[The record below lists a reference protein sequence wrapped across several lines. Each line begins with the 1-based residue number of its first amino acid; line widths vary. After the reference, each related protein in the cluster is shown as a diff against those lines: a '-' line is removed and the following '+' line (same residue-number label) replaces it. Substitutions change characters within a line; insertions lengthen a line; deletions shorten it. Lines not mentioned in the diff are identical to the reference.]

1 MNWHWLRTHLTK
13 RFKPARLGSSLPRQL
28 TVITLLFAA
37 PLASPLQ
44 GATQSELDSQRELFL
59 KLEKLAK
66 QDKLKPIDAA
76 YTQLAN
82 YPLFPY
88 LEYNR
93 LAAKAGG
100 VTEADFRR
108 YEARFPD
115 LHLVRLLRSRL
126 LTGLIDRGQWQT
138 YAKYYTDLGSPST
151 EQQCLFARSVYR
163 AGDKQRAYALGR
175 DLWVVGQSQP
185 KVCDPLF
192 KEMRADGAID
202 SELALERTLN
212 ALEQNRSGLAG
223 YAQRFITQQ
232 SLRNIAADALAVYRS
247 PEKIVKLSRG
257 MRGELQARLQRIAVQ
272 RAYRKGYERA
282 LSLLLKLGDRYNLT
296 AENVELLGKVGVR
309 AAKELRSEDRAKLA
323 KLDPSYASS
332 DLTEWRIR
340 LALQDKDWFKVK
352 ELISKLPVELK
363 EDNRWRYWGGIASER
378 TGGRAEFTKILKQR
392 SFYGFIA
399 AELKQQPFE
408 LNQQSPQFTES
419 VLEPLRNAPEMA
431 RIQELVKLDRYTVAR
446 SEWNSWIDKLNAQ
459 QRQAAARLMADI
471 GWYQMGIL
479 AAAYEGLWND
489 MVLRF
494 PEAYPELFVKESNQR
509 NIDPLW
515 SLAVSRQESALFPW
529 ARSPVGA
536 RGLMQLMP
544 ATAKRTAQRA
554 RIPYRGPHELYEA
567 HTNVRL
573 GTAYLA
579 QMAKQFDGNRAYATA
594 AYNAG
599 PHRVTRWLKGREDLP
614 LDIWI
619 ELIPFD
625 ETRTYVQNVLSF
637 RVIYAQLRG
646 EPRTLFSDAERNALV
661 LASR

>member
-1 MNWHWLRTHLTK
+1 MNWHWLDTHFKK
-13 RFKPARLGSSLPRQL
+13 RFKPARLNVSLTRKL
-28 TVITLLFAA
+28 LVITLLCVT
-37 PLASPLQ
+37 PIASPLQ
-44 GATQSELDSQRELFL
+44 AANPSELDAQRELFL

-66 QDKLKPIDAA
+66 QGKLQPTDAS
-76 YTQLAN
+76 YTQLTS

-93 LAAKAGG
+93 LAAKSDG

-126 LTGLIDRGQWQT
+126 LAGLIDRGQWQT
-138 YAKYYTDLGSPST
+138 YAKYYADLDSPST

-163 AGDKQRAYALGR
+163 GGDKQRAYALGQ
-175 DLWVVGQSQP
+175 DLWVVGESQP

-223 YAQRFITQQ
+223 YAKRFITEQ
-232 SLRNIAADALAVYRS
+232 SLRNIAEDALAVYRS
-247 PEKIVKLSRG
+247 PEKIVNLSRG
-257 MRGELQARLQRIAVQ
+257 MRGELQARLQKIAVQ
-272 RAYRKGYERA
+272 RAYRQGYERA
-282 LSLLLKLGDRYNLT
+282 LSLLLKLGDQYNLT
-296 AENVELLGKVGVR
+296 AENVELLGRVGVR
-309 AAKELRSEDRAKLA
+309 TAKELRSEDRERLA
-323 KLDPSYASS
+323 KLDPSHASA

-340 LALQDKDWFKVK
+340 LALQDKDWIEVK
-352 ELISKLPVELK
+352 ELIFKLPAELQK
-363 EDNRWRYWGGIASER
+363 DNRWRYWSGIASER
-378 TGGRAEFTKILKQR
+378 TGGRADFTEILKQR

-399 AELKQQPFE
+399 AELQQQPFE
-408 LNQQSPQFTES
+408 LNQQSPQFTEAA
-419 VLEPLRNAPEMA
+419 LQPLRKAPEMA

-446 SEWNSWIDKLNAQ
+446 SEWNSWISKLNAE

-494 PEAYPELFVKESNQR
+494 PEAYPDLFIKESNQR

-599 PHRVTRWLKGREDLP
+599 PHRVTRWLEGREDLP

-646 EPRTLFSDAERNALV
+646 EPRTLFSDEERKALV

>member
-1 MNWHWLRTHLTK
+1 MNWHCLRTHFTK
-13 RFKPARLGSSLPRQL
+13 RFEPARLSALLPRIL
-28 TVITLLFAA
+28 LVITLISTALFIN
-37 PLASPLQ
+37 PLQ
-44 GATQSELDSQRELFL
+44 AANNGDLDAQRELFL

-66 QDKLKPIDAA
+66 QDKIQPTDDAYA
-76 YTQLAN
+76 QLSS

-93 LAAKAGG
+93 LVAKSGG
-100 VTEADFRR
+100 VSEADFRR
-108 YEARFPD
+108 YEARFPN
-115 LHLVRLLRSRL
+115 LHLGRLLRTRL
-126 LTGLIDRGQWQT
+126 LTGLIDRGQWET
-138 YAKYYTDLGSPST
+138 YAKYYADLDSPNA

-163 AGDKQRAYALGR
+163 AGDKPRAYELGR
-175 DLWVVGQSQP
+175 DLWVAGNSQP

-192 KEMRADGAID
+192 KEMRADSAID

-212 ALEQNRSGLAG
+212 ALEQNQSGLAG
-223 YAQRFITQQ
+223 YAKRFITQK
-232 SLRNIAADALAVYRS
+232 SLRNIAEDALAVYRS
-247 PEKIVKLSRG
+247 PEKIVELSRG
-257 MRGELQARLQRIAVQ
+257 MRGELQARLQKIAVQ

-282 LSLLLKLGDRYNLT
+282 LNLLLQLGDQFNLT

-309 AAKELRSEDRAKLA
+309 AAKELRSEDREKLA
-323 KLDPSYASS
+323 KLDPSYASPN
-332 DLTEWRIR
+332 LTEWRIR
-340 LALQDKDWFKVK
+340 LALQDKDWLEVK
-352 ELISKLPVELK
+352 HLITKLPVELQGN
-363 EDNRWRYWGGIASER
+363 NRWRYWAGIANER
-378 TGGRAEFTKILKQR
+378 SGGRADFTKILKQR

-408 LNQQSPQFTES
+408 LNQQSPQFSEAL
-419 VLEPLRNAPEMA
+419 LEPLRNSAQMA
-431 RIQELVKLDRYTVAR
+431 RIKELVKLDRYTVAR
-446 SEWNSWIDKLNAQ
+446 SEWNSWIATLDAQ
-459 QRQAAARLMADI
+459 QRQAAARLMAHI

-544 ATAKRTAQRA
+544 ATAKRTAQKA

-646 EPRTLFSDAERNALV
+646 EPRTLFSDAERKALV

>member
-1 MNWHWLRTHLTK
+1 MNWHWLDTHFTQ
-13 RFKPARLGSSLPRQL
+13 RFKPARLSVSLTRKL
-28 TVITLLFAA
+28 LVITLLCVA
-37 PLASPLQ
+37 PIASPLQ
-44 GATQSELDSQRELFL
+44 AANSSELDAQRELFL
-59 KLEKLAK
+59 KLEKLSK
-66 QDKLKPIDAA
+66 QGKLQPTDAT

-93 LAAKAGG
+93 LAAKSGG

-126 LTGLIDRGQWQT
+126 LSGLIDRGQWQT
-138 YAKYYTDLGSPST
+138 YAKYYADLDSPST

-175 DLWVVGQSQP
+175 DLWVVGESQP

-223 YAQRFITQQ
+223 YAKRFITEK
-232 SLRNIAADALAVYRS
+232 SLRNIAEDALAVYRS
-247 PEKIVKLSRG
+247 PEKIVNLSRG
-257 MRGELQARLQRIAVQ
+257 MRGELQARLQKIAVQ

-282 LSLLLKLGDRYNLT
+282 LSLLLQLGDQYNLT
-296 AENVELLGKVGVR
+296 ADNVELLGKVGVR
-309 AAKELRSEDRAKLA
+309 TAKELRSEDRISLA
-323 KLDPSYASS
+323 KLDPNYVSP

-340 LALQDKDWFKVK
+340 LALQDRDWFEVK
-352 ELISKLPVELK
+352 ELISKLPVELQK
-363 EDNRWRYWGGIASER
+363 DNRWRYWGGIASER
-378 TGGRAEFTKILKQR
+378 SGGRADFTEILKQR

-408 LNQQSPQFTES
+408 LNQQSPQFTEAA
-419 VLEPLRNAPEMA
+419 LQPLREAPEMA

-446 SEWNSWIDKLNAQ
+446 SEWNSWIAKLNAE

-494 PEAYPELFVKESNQR
+494 PEAYPDLFIKESNQR

-554 RIPYRGPHELYEA
+554 RIPYRGSHELYEP
-567 HTNVRL
+567 HINVRL

-637 RVIYAQLRG
+637 RVIYAQLSG
-646 EPRTLFSDAERNALV
+646 ESRTLFSDEERKALV

>member
-1 MNWHWLRTHLTK
+1 MLTRK
-13 RFKPARLGSSLPRQL
+13 VL
-28 TVITLLFAA
+28 VITLLSS
-37 PLASPLQ
+37 ASMANPLQ
-44 GATQSELDSQRELFL
+44 AATQSELDSQRELFL

-66 QDKLKPIDAA
+66 QDKLQPTDAA

-93 LAAKAGG
+93 IAAKSGG
-100 VTEADFRR
+100 VSEADFRR

-115 LHLVRLLRSRL
+115 LHLIRLLRSRL
-126 LTGLIDRGQWQT
+126 LTSLIDRGQWQT
-138 YAKYYTDLGSPST
+138 YAKYYADLDSPST

-175 DLWVVGQSQP
+175 DLWVVGESQP

-192 KEMRADGAID
+192 KEMRADDAID

-223 YAQRFITQQ
+223 YAKRFITQK
-232 SLRNIAADALAVYRS
+232 SLRNVAEDALAVYRS

-257 MRGELQARLQRIAVQ
+257 MRGELQARLQKIAVQ

-282 LSLLLKLGDRYNLT
+282 LSLLLKLGDQYNLT

-309 AAKELRSEDRAKLA
+309 TAKELRSEDREKLA
-323 KLDPSYASS
+323 KLDPNYVSS

-340 LALQDKDWFKVK
+340 LALQDKDWLEVN
-352 ELISKLPVELK
+352 ELIAKLPVELQ
-363 EDNRWRYWGGIASER
+363 EDNRWRYWRGIASER
-378 TGGRAEFTKILKQR
+378 TGGRADFTEILKQR

-399 AELKQQPFE
+399 AELQQQPFE
-408 LNQQSPQFTES
+408 LNQQSPQFTEAI
-419 VLEPLRNAPEMA
+419 LEPLRNAPEMA

-446 SEWNSWIDKLNAQ
+446 SEWNSWIEKLNAQ

-494 PEAYPELFVKESNQR
+494 PAAYPELFTKESNLR

-529 ARSPVGA
+529 ARSAVGA

-544 ATAKRTAQRA
+544 ATAKRTAKRA
-554 RIPYRGPHELYEA
+554 RVPYRGPHELYEP
-567 HTNVRL
+567 HINVRL

-579 QMAKQFDGNRAYATA
+579 QMAEQFDGNRAYATA

-646 EPRTLFSDAERNALV
+646 EPRTLFSDDERKALV